1 MSKTKVVKVSLDAWL
16 WFSKRKLDWGLRRK
30 ETIVDALLD
39 LVQNDAVLLDRVRSY
54 CKEAE

>member
-1 MSKTKVVKVSLDAWL
+1 MKTKVVKVSLAAWVWL
-16 WFSKRKLDWGLRRK
+16 SMQKLEWGLRRK

-39 LVQNDAVLLDRVRSY
+39 LVQQDAVLLDRVRSY